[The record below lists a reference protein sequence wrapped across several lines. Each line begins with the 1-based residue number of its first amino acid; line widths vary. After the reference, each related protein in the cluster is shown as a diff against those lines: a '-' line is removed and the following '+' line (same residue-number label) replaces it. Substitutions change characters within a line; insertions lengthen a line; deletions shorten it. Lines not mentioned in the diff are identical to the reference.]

1 MEKRYAENLSKAK
14 IDRICRIINREVFYK
29 EGYLQQGLTAK
40 RLAKR
45 TGITVQDISAVT
57 KVYFGSNFSSIL
69 QRLRVNR
76 VCALLESPEY
86 NRITCE
92 ILGLRS
98 GFSSRQSLYNA
109 FRKLR
114 GITPEEYRKQK
125 QNNNEKNTNADDS
138 SDDVR

>member
-1 MEKRYAENLSKAK
+1 MEKRYADNLSQAK
-14 IDRICRIINREVFYK
+14 IDRICRIINSEVFYK
-29 EGYLQQGLTAK
+29 EGFLQQGLTAK
-40 RLAKR
+40 RLAES

-57 KVYFGSNFSSIL
+57 KVFFGGNFSSIL

-86 NRITCE
+86 DRITCE
-92 ILGLRS
+92 IIGLRC

-114 GITPEEYRKQK
+114 GMTPEEYRKQNN
-125 QNNNEKNTNADDS
+125 NNNETNTNADDS
-138 SDDVR
+138 SNDVR

>member
-1 MEKRYAENLSKAK
+1 MEKRYSENLSEAK
-14 IDRICRIINREVFYK
+14 IDRICRIINSEVFYK
-29 EGYLQQGLTAK
+29 EGFLQQGLTAK
-40 RLAKR
+40 RLAEQN
-45 TGITVQDISAVT
+45 GITVQDISAVT
-57 KVYFGSNFSSIL
+57 KVYFGGNFSSIL

-86 NRITCE
+86 SRITCE
-92 ILGLRS
+92 NLGLRS

-125 QNNNEKNTNADDS
+125 INNNEKNTNADDS
-138 SDDVR
+138 SDDVQ